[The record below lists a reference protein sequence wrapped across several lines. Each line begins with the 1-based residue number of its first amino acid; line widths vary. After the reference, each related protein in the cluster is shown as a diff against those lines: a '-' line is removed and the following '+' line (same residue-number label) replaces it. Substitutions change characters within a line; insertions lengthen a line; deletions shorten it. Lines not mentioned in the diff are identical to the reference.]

1 MRRLRG
7 LLSSPIKSSSG
18 GESVDSRGGGG
29 VVWLGEMGW
38 YAVGSPGPRVRR
50 KIEIRKVI
58 IRCIRL

>member
-1 MRRLRG
+1 MQRFCG

-18 GESVDSRGGGG
+18 GESVDSGG
-29 VVWLGEMGW
+29 VVRLGEMGW

>member
-7 LLSSPIKSSSG
+7 LLPSPIKSSSG
-18 GESVDSRGGGG
+18 DESVDSGGGGG
-29 VVWLGEMGW
+29 VVRLGEMGW